1 MLESVKQALGIY
13 YSDAQKDAE
22 VQGIIDAAA
31 LYFAG
36 AGWDISTPDALA
48 VQAVVLYCKMAQSTD
63 PMALVDHPM
72 LKSFIVQGRAVA
84 TE

>member
-48 VQAVVLYCKMAQSTD
+48 VQAVVLYCKMAQSSD
-63 PMALVDHPM
+63 PSAFINHPV
-72 LKSFIVQGRAVA
+72 LINFISQGRSIVP
-84 TE
+84 